1 MEIIHFFKPNSR
13 GVTIL
18 LIYVDDMI
26 VSSNNVEGVTSL
38 TQQLATI
45 FEIKILGNL
54 QYFLGIEVACSH
66 QDIFLSHLVVNGT
79 LLYYCMGSRQRRRPH
94 LHIFS
99 QIKEYD

>member
-79 LLYYCMGSRQRRRPH
+79 PSLL
-94 LHIFS
+94 LHGLEAT
-99 QIKEYD
+99 KETPPTHIQPNQGI